1 MQLEHLSNFSF
12 QTEFEHSKK
21 LALDLISRKRY
32 FWEMARAFSIYMRSA
47 ETWIWGHWGHNL
59 SEYFSRLVGNIW
71 MIKYHNKLILLHCMK
86 PNLVI
91 FPQSKTDFMF
101 RFSQNYATNQPFS
114 KIAVY
119 ATLCLICTYCFE
131 WNRIYKAL

>member
-1 MQLEHLSNFSF
+1 MFNKVF
-12 QTEFEHSKK
+12 QTELMALIASKK
-21 LALDLISRKRY
+21 LVLDLISQKRY
-32 FWEMARAFSIYMRSA
+32 FWEMAWAFSIYMRSA

-71 MIKYHNKLILLHCMK
+71 MIKYHNKLILLHCM
-86 PNLVI
+86 NSVI
-91 FPQSKTDFMF
+91 FAQSKTDFIF
-101 RFSQNYATNQPFS
+101 RFSQNYATNHPFS

-119 ATLCLICTYCFE
+119 ATLCLIRTYCFE